1 VLLLTTHGFEEAG
14 RDRLTEVTPWLAPG
28 SGTDDGQPSTGI
40 ARDTSGQL
48 APTKSVAF
56 KAARASEAI
65 EAAGADARQVLRA
78 PEMLY
83 SSEKKGKPTVAG
95 YAPQWLSG
103 HRLEPTSRAT
113 YACML
118 LHIVRELGD
127 VTLADLDAPRV
138 RTFIR
143 GLEAT
148 RLSSSPVGLVM
159 TTLRTMR
166 ETAVADRLMD
176 RDPTSGIKVAGR
188 HAREM
193 RILSPSEYRKLL
205 DVIQPHYK
213 LLVEM
218 AVASGMRWVS

>member
-1 VLLLTTHGFEEAG
+1 MASVRQRDGRWTALY
-14 RDRLTEVTPWLAPG
+14 RDREGHQRSA
-28 SGTDDGQPSTGI
+28 GTYG
-40 ARDTSGQL
+40 
-48 APTKSVAF
+48 TKSVAL

-148 RLSSSPVGLVM
+148 RLSSRPRRPSHDDAPHDA
-159 TTLRTMR
+159 RDR
-166 ETAVADRLMD
+166 SRRPADGSRPHLGHQG
-176 RDPTSGIKVAGR
+176 RGPARAGD
-188 HAREM
+188 ADSLP
-193 RILSPSEYRKLL
+193 I
-205 DVIQPHYK
+205 
-213 LLVEM
+213 
-218 AVASGMRWVS
+218 